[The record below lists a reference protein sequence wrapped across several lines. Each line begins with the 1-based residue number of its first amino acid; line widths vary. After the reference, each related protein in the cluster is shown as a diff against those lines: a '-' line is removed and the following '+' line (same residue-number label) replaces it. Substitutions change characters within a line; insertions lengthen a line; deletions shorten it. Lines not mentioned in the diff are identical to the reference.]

1 MNVSCDDDGLETTP
15 HLTLA
20 AAVSVGMS
28 VLAPRV
34 RKQRL
39 GAVAVSLAE
48 ASPRRS
54 VTIRRA
60 LSASKLWLFCSVNR
74 RGPCCR
80 SRRGTGQGQTGARPH
95 HSSLRG
101 ADRSF
106 VGGTVTSSGP
116 GGGGR
121 GGRSWKGRE
130 GKGRQGTGGGGGG
143 RRGEGSKH

>member
-1 MNVSCDDDGLETTP
+1 MCAQHVVNVSCDDDGLETTP

-48 ASPRRS
+48 VSPRRS

-60 LSASKLWLFCSVNR
+60 LSASKLWLVLLCKQERAVPQEQAR
-74 RGPCCR
+74 DR
-80 SRRGTGQGQTGARPH
+80 TG
-95 HSSLRG
+95 S
-101 ADRSF
+101 DRSPAPSQLPPW
-106 VGGTVTSSGP
+106 G
-116 GGGGR
+116 
-121 GGRSWKGRE
+121 
-130 GKGRQGTGGGGGG
+130 
-143 RRGEGSKH
+143 